1 MSSFVFA
8 LVGTIALVICIG
20 CLLILHFVPSGLHPA
35 RDPVS
40 LYGTTRYHLLY
51 RVQVI
56 ASGIAALCLV
66 AALTERHL
74 SLPLVGL
81 LMLVCYAI
89 ARLAIAAFMMD
100 AHGKR
105 TPTGSMHI
113 LLAAVAFTTVA
124 VATGIL
130 TPSLLSSSLWK
141 DLSVFLSVAEY
152 LTLLSALLFLLVS
165 LLPVLRPFYGLIER
179 GIYVGALC
187 WLALVIIPLLLR

>member
-1 MSSFVFA
+1 M
-8 LVGTIALVICIG
+8 ALVICIG
-20 CLLILHFVPSGLHPA
+20 CLLVLHLVPSGLYPV

-56 ASGIAALCLV
+56 ASGICALCLV

-74 SLPLVGL
+74 LLPLVGL
-81 LMLVCYAI
+81 LMLVCYGI
-89 ARLAIAAFMMD
+89 ARMAIAAFMMD

-113 LLAAVAFTTVA
+113 LLAALAFATIA
-124 VATGIL
+124 VAAGML
-130 TPSLLSSSLWK
+130 TPSLLSFSLWK
-141 DLSVFLSVAEY
+141 NLSVFLSLAEY
-152 LTLLSALLFLLVS
+152 LTILSALLFLLVS

-187 WLALVIIPLLLR
+187 WLALVIIPLLR